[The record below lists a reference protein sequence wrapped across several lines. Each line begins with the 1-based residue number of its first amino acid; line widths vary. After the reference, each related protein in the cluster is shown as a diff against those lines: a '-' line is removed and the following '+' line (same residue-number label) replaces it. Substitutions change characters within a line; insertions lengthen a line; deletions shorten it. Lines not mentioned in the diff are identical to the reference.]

1 MYYTPRELLLFS
13 I

>member
-1 MYYTPRELLLFS
+1 MYHTPRELLLFS